1 MISERPVKC
10 ADAPKEVPPVE
21 LSTNP
26 VVRLVL
32 KEQVEL
38 CADVRGTRVSED
50 LIDYEPLPSD
60 AQECTFGQ
68 QQKELAIDRAL
79 LFMLFVQAPSAAA
92 SFFLS
97 PSTEWEIIGG
107 CAGALLLLKLWATA
121 HRSLWVLML
130 GTVLANVVMGS
141 LTGECLVMLWELAD
155 YSFDIPHLAGFG
167 AVLLCA
173 AAFYATLIG
182 DVLFI
187 KRTKR
192 LKLSLS
198 RLGERYVLQESI
210 APLTL
215 RDRWWLTWGLSA
227 SSIWSPFHAFYLLM
241 RFLDWFT
248 SVVAIGF
255 LRDLLML
262 GKRVKR

>member
-1 MISERPVKC
+1 MISEPPVKHV
-10 ADAPKEVPPVE
+10 DVPNEVPPVE

-32 KEQVEL
+32 REQVEL
-38 CADVRGTRVSED
+38 CADVRGSRVPED
-50 LIDYEPLPSD
+50 LIDYEPLPSE
-60 AQECTFGQ
+60 ATECASGE

-79 LFMLFVQAPSAAA
+79 LFMLFVQAPSGAA

-97 PSTEWEIIGG
+97 PTTEWEIIGG
-107 CAGALLLLKLWATA
+107 CAGALLLLKVWAAA
-121 HRSLWVLML
+121 HRSLWVLIL
-130 GTVLANVVMGS
+130 GTVLANVAMGS
-141 LTGECLVMLWELAD
+141 LTGESLVMLWELVG
-155 YSFDIPHLAGFG
+155 YSFDIPHLASFG

-198 RLGERYVLQESI
+198 KLGERYVLQETI
-210 APLTL
+210 APLNL
-215 RDRWWLTWGLSA
+215 RDRWWLTWGLSS
-227 SSIWSPFHAFYLLM
+227 SSIWSPFHAFYLMM

-248 SVVAIGF
+248 LVVAIGF
-255 LRDLLML
+255 FRDLLML
-262 GKRVKR
+262 GKRAKR